1 MVKYNNSR
9 RVAYNYADVWFLI
22 PVGKK
27 RAPLLR
33 HNWDYMLHGATD
45 DRVKLLDEND
55 RKALTDAGING
66 CLGLVLPT
74 FWEYIDYHRRH
85 IAKNIIVDEE
95 WEDEPY

>member
-1 MVKYNNSR
+1 MVKYNNSQR
-9 RVAYNYADVWFLI
+9 IAYEFMDVWFLI
-22 PVGKK
+22 PEGKR

-33 HNWDYMLHGATD
+33 HNWDYVLQGATD
-45 DRVKLLDEND
+45 DRVKLLDESD
-55 RKALTDAGING
+55 RRALTNAVING

-95 WEDEPY
+95 WDDEPY